1 MYNTTK
7 ESIIMWILAE
17 DPGAVINLN
26 YVSKIYMEYGIKDGE
41 RHKLLADYKNDT
53 ICLVSYETE
62 EELQKAIERLA
73 AEMARTGI
81 GISIR
86 MNKEETDNGE
96 NTVELKPINI
106 KLPIKIDEIFND
118 LTSENKMFFMKSLL
132 PLMTNE
138 DLTSLIKIIQS
149 QISKSEN
156 K

>member
-1 MYNTTK
+1 
-7 ESIIMWILAE
+7 MWILAE

>member
-1 MYNTTK
+1 M
-7 ESIIMWILAE
+7 
-17 DPGAVINLN
+17 
-26 YVSKIYMEYGIKDGE
+26 
-41 RHKLLADYKNDT
+41 LLRNIST

-96 NTVELKPINI
+96 NTVELKPINT